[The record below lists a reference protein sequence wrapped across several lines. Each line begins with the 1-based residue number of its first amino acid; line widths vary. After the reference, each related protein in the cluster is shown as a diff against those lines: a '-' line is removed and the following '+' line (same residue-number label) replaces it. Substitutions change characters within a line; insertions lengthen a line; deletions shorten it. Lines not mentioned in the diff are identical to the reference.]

1 MENVHS
7 MTDQQPVTLYFAEAC
22 GEAPRGPLH
31 IWQELHRTL
40 SPFAERYGGTAHVG
54 FVYKHP
60 ETHGAVGHCSLYDEM
75 KAHGFEA
82 IHPVYSVIGK
92 VQLSREPSSHDLS
105 RLCNLLAKELNV
117 TLFKP
122 VVLPVP
128 EA

>member
-1 MENVHS
+1 
-7 MTDQQPVTLYFAEAC
+7 
-22 GEAPRGPLH
+22 
-31 IWQELHRTL
+31 
-40 SPFAERYGGTAHVG
+40 
-54 FVYKHP
+54 VYKHP
-60 ETHGAVGHCSLYDEM
+60 ETHDAVGHCSLYGEM

-82 IHPVYSVIGK
+82 IHPVYSVVAK

-105 RLCNLLAKELNV
+105 RLCTLLAKELNV